1 MDLSGGCGGMVI
13 AWRGGRCIVVQ
24 ATCTKHNTPFIL
36 LTNLTM

>member
-13 AWRGGRCIVVQ
+13 ALRGGRCIVVQ
-24 ATCTKHNTPFIL
+24 TKHNTPFIL